1 MGCRGI
7 QTGLRLW
14 EKLKNIDSQLYCTDH
29 WKAYKN
35 FIPKDKH
42 MQSKK
47 LTWLIENLNGRVRHY
62 LARFHRK
69 TKCSS
74 KSLEMVSRPDTSLKL
89 FVNQGKEVAKTKKKA

>member
-1 MGCRGI
+1 
-7 QTGLRLW
+7 LW
-14 EKLKNIDSQLYCTDH
+14 EKLKNIDSQLYCTDY
-29 WKAYKN
+29 WKAYEN

-42 MQSKK
+42 IQSKK

-74 KSLEMVSRPDTSLKL
+74 KSLEMVECSLKL
-89 FVNQGKEVAKTKKKA
+89 LFHKINSNLNYTY